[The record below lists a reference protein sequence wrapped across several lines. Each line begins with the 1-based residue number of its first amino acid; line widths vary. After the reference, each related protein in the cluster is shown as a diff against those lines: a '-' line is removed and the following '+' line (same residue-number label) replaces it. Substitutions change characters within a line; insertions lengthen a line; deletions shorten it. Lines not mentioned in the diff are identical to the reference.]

1 MSKIDS
7 LAPVDLAS
15 KVHPGFHFRHSLRLL
30 FVAVLSVLKGLIIV
44 PMGTMGPFLLADNP
58 FKTLKG
64 LVNYV

>member
-1 MSKIDS
+1 MIDS

-44 PMGTMGPFLLADNP
+44 PMGPFLLEDNP